1 MKKSLIVS
9 KSPGGGRWLDK
20 ELVGVSFEAGDDLLV
35 DKWKP
40 QVSDYLFLCF
50 APFEIFTDFV
60 WNNPWL
66 FQSLL
71 GVEDD

>member
-1 MKKSLIVS
+1 MKQSLIVS
-9 KSPGGGRWLDK
+9 KSPGGGRWLDA

-35 DKWKP
+35 DKWKS
-40 QVSDYLFLCF
+40 QVSDCLFSYF
-50 APFEIFTDFV
+50 GPFKIFIDFV
-60 WNNPWL
+60 WKNPWL